1 MADRLAARGSATC
14 AAMTQSLLTL
24 SLATDSRGVG
34 GLPVLFAHSF
44 AGDLSHW
51 TATLEHLKPQRRAVA
66 FDFSGH
72 GSSPG
77 AIGRYS
83 YDELAK
89 DISEVANSQQLDHF
103 VLAGHSMGAAVAAQ
117 YAASHPARVKALV
130 LVDPPL
136 AAGAIPADQLTQIHA
151 SLDQDPYAVVEQ
163 FWHQQMFI
171 DSREDVKQ
179 RLLASLRKMPRN
191 AVNELTKEAFAVDAS
206 LALRRY
212 AGPRFAIVTPRN
224 DVPLSLHNT
233 VPGVIHTVVEGT
245 GHWIHLDKPDE
256 FNKTLDGL
264 LKQV

>member
-1 MADRLAARGSATC
+1 
-14 AAMTQSLLTL
+14 MTQSLLTL
-24 SLATDSRGVG
+24 SLATDSRGLG

-51 TATLEHLKPQRRAVA
+51 TPALEHLKPHRRAVA

-72 GSSPG
+72 GNSPG

-103 VLAGHSMGAAVAAQ
+103 ALVGHSMGAAVGAQ
-117 YAASHPARVKALV
+117 YAASHPARVKALI

-136 AAGAIPADQLTQIHA
+136 AGGAIPADRIQQLHA
-151 SLDQDPYAVVEQ
+151 SLDRDPYTVVEQ
-163 FWHQQMFI
+163 FWNQQMFI
-171 DSREDVKQ
+171 DARDDVKQ
-179 RLLASLRKMPRN
+179 RLLAGLRRMPRN
-191 AVNELTKEAFAVDAS
+191 AVSDLTKEAFAVDAS
-206 LALRRY
+206 QALRRY
-212 AGPRFAIVTPRN
+212 SGPKFAIVTPRN
-224 DVPLSLHNT
+224 DAPLSLHRA
-233 VPGVIHTVVEGT
+233 VPGVTRAVVEGT

-256 FNKTLDGL
+256 FNQTLDGL